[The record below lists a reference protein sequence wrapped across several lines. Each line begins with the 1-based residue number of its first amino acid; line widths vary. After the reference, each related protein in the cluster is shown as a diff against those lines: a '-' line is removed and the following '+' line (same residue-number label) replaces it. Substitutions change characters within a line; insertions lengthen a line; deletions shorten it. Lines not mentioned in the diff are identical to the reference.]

1 MICTPKVGRKPTL
14 GVHYLTKFNDE
25 VRIRAIQ
32 LLDEG
37 FPVRAVARELGVGHN
52 TVRNWRNRY
61 QSGGYDQLLKKR
73 QHYTAEF
80 KLEAITYRREKRLS
94 YAQAAVDLCILNE
107 STLYVWEKLY
117 IEQGMDGL
125 QDTRKGRTPTMPKQE
140 KSKQLMTREQELE
153 AENER
158 LKMENAYLKKLKAL
172 VEEREKS
179 AKKTK

>member
-1 MICTPKVGRKPTL
+1 
-14 GVHYLTKFNDE
+14 
-25 VRIRAIQ
+25 
-32 LLDEG
+32 
-37 FPVRAVARELGVGHN
+37 
-52 TVRNWRNRY
+52 
-61 QSGGYDQLLKKR
+61 
-73 QHYTAEF
+73 
-80 KLEAITYRREKRLS
+80 LEAITYRREKRLS